1 MGNRKPIFGSN
12 SEKQVFRTLKG
23 RWAKVFDVYPQ
34 IPVRRVC
41 GYDALMTLPVPQRQ
55 REYLLRTEFDFVVT
69 EKDTGIPFLAIEF
82 DGLGHG
88 FSKDGEY
95 ISRVTALRDPY
106 RKLKIEAKLNACNLL
121 EVPLIV
127 VSWEELEDFDNA
139 SDSFNVLDGIIGALL
154 AKQKFEER
162 VAKSVFRD
170 DDHAM
175 DVEID
180 TELEFNPIV
189 KKVARMLP
197 LVSSAEYSEGS
208 EPLYDREQQGYVG
221 ERNYLFKF
229 LEPGH
234 STYETVS
241 VSVYIR
247 DINCF
252 GMSVYGL
259 LHDLGRYFLYKK
271 AIREFGLGRA
281 RR

>member
-1 MGNRKPIFGSN
+1 MSNRKPIFGSN

-41 GYDALMTLPVPQRQ
+41 GYDELMTLPVPKRQ

-106 RKLKIEAKLNACNLL
+106 RKLKIEAKLNACNVL

-162 VAKSVFRD
+162 AAKSVFRD

-197 LVSSAEYSEGS
+197 LVCNAEYSEGS
-208 EPLYDREQQGYVG
+208 EPLYDREQ
-221 ERNYLFKF
+221 
-229 LEPGH
+229 
-234 STYETVS
+234 
-241 VSVYIR
+241 
-247 DINCF
+247 
-252 GMSVYGL
+252 
-259 LHDLGRYFLYKK
+259 
-271 AIREFGLGRA
+271 
-281 RR
+281 